1 VEQVRGGAEAG
12 GAWSSALNSIV
23 YWLSVF
29 LRWVLISLPKISPE
43 TIMPLSSH
51 TKPKKFPACLTPGHR
66 GEPIDMY
73 AWGVC
78 PCSTPEPAD
87 YLSAQD
93 VVWDT
98 RALRLALPEIL
109 HSRGKF

>member
-1 VEQVRGGAEAG
+1 M
-12 GAWSSALNSIV
+12 SLLN
-23 YWLSVF
+23 
-29 LRWVLISLPKISPE
+29 R
-43 TIMPLSSH
+43 
-51 TKPKKFPACLTPGHR
+51 
-66 GEPIDMY
+66 Y

-87 YLSAQD
+87 YLSAQG

-109 HSRGKF
+109 HSRGNSSSWVAQHGYWKPIPEPLFTDFIVTLECRSSHEKQFELPPERRRC